1 MKSPF
6 AIFCVLLPLVVPF
19 AWAQTSG
26 GNSAGT
32 LADNPPA
39 VNARGGAVQQR
50 APGRLIDFA
59 RARHLALR
67 DARLAAQRTG
77 DTFTLAPEP
86 SATGG
91 ASGVGNLLSNLLGGI
106 SPSLINSFL
115 GTGLGG
121 TGTGNTGSTGGNTS
135 GLPPEVLQMIAA
147 AGIDI
152 SGLNLKSNNNDAAT
166 TTGEQPKESSRAQQP
181 TNTVQEERDFVVRW
195 AEAML
200 STVFTSLAIA
210 VQTTDFIDL
219 IKDLFRP
226 LFNLESPEADASD
239 GTTPS
244 SRFNRLRGAYAA
256 GVGTRPLL
264 C

>member
-1 MKSPF
+1 MNRPLASL
-6 AIFCVLLPLVVPF
+6 CVLLLLAAPA
-19 AWAQTSG
+19 AWAQTSA
-26 GNSAGT
+26 NRSAPN

-39 VNARGGAVQQR
+39 VNARGGAVQER

-59 RARHLALR
+59 RARHMQRTA
-67 DARLAAQRTG
+67 DRLAAQRSG

-86 SATGG
+86 GTTGA
-91 ASGVGNLLSNLLGGI
+91 ASGAGNLISNLLGGL

-135 GLPPEVLQMIAA
+135 GLPPEVLQMLAG

-152 SGLNLKSNNNDAAT
+152 SGLNLKSNNDAAT
-166 TTGEQPKESSRAQQP
+166 TTGEQPKESSRAQA
-181 TNTVQEERDFVVRW
+181 NNVQEERDFVVRW

-219 IKDLFRP
+219 IKDIFRP
-226 LFNLESPEADASD
+226 ILGLESPEADAAA
-239 GTTPS
+239 S
-244 SRFNRLRGAYAA
+244 SGRLHRLPGAFAA
-256 GVGTRPLL
+256 ATARPLL